1 MCVYTTTVDRS
12 VIFRFVVVVVV
23 VVVVEYTNS

>member
-23 VVVVEYTNS
+23 VVEYTNS